1 MVGGYGPRIHLA
13 ILAHITNRQ
22 VEWASKGYG
31 GGKMAKSLFL
41 ADSSTKLIFQ
51 EDDRLPILAGLI
63 REYLGTDCEELFYC
77 VLEEE
82 NAKAKNVH
90 LIANEDDGYEQ
101 IADRYLAVLRDVLDA
116 LDDILLFFDESRLN
130 RRKVHKALQR
140 CRDNLYRN
148 L

>member
-1 MVGGYGPRIHLA
+1 
-13 ILAHITNRQ
+13 
-22 VEWASKGYG
+22 
-31 GGKMAKSLFL
+31 MAKSLFL
-41 ADSSTKLIFQ
+41 VDGSTKLIFH

-63 REYLGTDCEELFYC
+63 REHLGTDCEELFYC

-82 NAKAKNVH
+82 KAKSAH
-90 LIANEDDGYEQ
+90 LIDNEGDGYEQ
-101 IADRYLAVLRDVLDA
+101 IADRYLAMLRDVLDA
-116 LDDILLFFDESRLN
+116 LDDILLFFSAARLD